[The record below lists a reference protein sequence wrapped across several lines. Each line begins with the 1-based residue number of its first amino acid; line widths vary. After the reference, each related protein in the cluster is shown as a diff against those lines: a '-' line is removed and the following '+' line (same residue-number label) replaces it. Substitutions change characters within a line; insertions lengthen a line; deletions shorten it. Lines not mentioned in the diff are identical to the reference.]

1 MTCKTANSTNGCG
14 PGEPGTSRWAW
25 EVALPAT
32 GHAPGLARQATR
44 EVLTSW
50 HVAHL
55 EETAVLFV
63 SELVTNAVRHA
74 CTGGSTLVLRLEA
87 EGTTLRIEVHDT
99 DPRWPQPGTPAGLDE
114 SGFGFVIVDALANNW
129 GVSETAQGKAVW
141 AELDTRPGHQPG

>member
-1 MTCKTANSTNGCG
+1 MTGNSCETCG
-14 PGEPGTSRWAW
+14 SGELGTSLWAW
-25 EVALPAT
+25 ETALAAT
-32 GHAPGLARQATR
+32 AHAPGLAREATR

-50 HVAHL
+50 HIAHL

-87 EGTTLRIEVHDT
+87 AGTLLRIEVHDT
-99 DPRWPQPGTPAGLDE
+99 DPRWPRPGTPADLDE
-114 SGFGFVIVDALANNW
+114 SGFGFVIVNALASSW

>member
-1 MTCKTANSTNGCG
+1 MWEDAANSSSLTGL
-14 PGEPGTSRWAW
+14 GEPGGSSWAW
-25 EVALPAT
+25 EMALPAA

-44 EVLTSW
+44 EVLLSW
-50 HVAHL
+50 RVAHL

-74 CTGGSTLVLRLEA
+74 ASSGATLVLRLEA
-87 EGTTLRIEVHDT
+87 AGTSLRIEVHDA

-114 SGFGFVIVDALANNW
+114 SGYGFVIVDALADKW
-129 GVSETAQGKAVW
+129 GVSETSTGKAVW